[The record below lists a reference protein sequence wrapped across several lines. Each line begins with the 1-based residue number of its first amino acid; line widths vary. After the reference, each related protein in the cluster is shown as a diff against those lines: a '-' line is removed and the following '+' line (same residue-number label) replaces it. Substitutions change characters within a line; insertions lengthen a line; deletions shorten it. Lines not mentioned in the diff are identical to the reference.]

1 MSCFSWG
8 SLLSSERKARETANS
23 EAWASVMRAAA
34 AGSSGDPAPSEPGLD
49 DASSSSSDAVPAAA
63 AADAPPA
70 EDADAVPA
78 AAALPLSAIEDGNAN
93 DISADAVAIP
103 PAAGDLEAAH
113 ALSEPTPDFSV
124 PDKRLGRNGLNTH
137 ILELMDSPLE
147 LQGAGGGLTL
157 VEVKNTCTFMARS
170 PWPEPRAL
178 TRAPGLGPRLRALLS
193 FSQL

>member
-1 MSCFSWG
+1 
-8 SLLSSERKARETANS
+8 
-23 EAWASVMRAAA
+23 MRAAA

-49 DASSSSSDAVPAAA
+49 DASSSSDAVPA

-113 ALSEPTPDFSV
+113 ALPEPIPDFSV
-124 PDKRLGRNGLNTH
+124 PDKRLDRRDLNTH

-147 LQGAGGGLTL
+147 LQGAGEDLYY
-157 VEVKNTCTFMARS
+157 K
-170 PWPEPRAL
+170 
-178 TRAPGLGPRLRALLS
+178 
-193 FSQL
+193 